1 MCFTSL
7 VGREGPLPA
16 VPQRLSQCGKERTE
30 KEKETRAA
38 APPYESHLRPP
49 RPPLPRLARYYSGH
63 VLFSFIFHGAEYARD
78 SGEGGRREE
87 GRRPVWQGYSVVALH
102 CNTGARWTMGKRG
115 SGLLQG
121 LVKSMCRL
129 HFRTLENSIGWPHRE
144 PDASS
149 L

>member
-87 GRRPVWQGYSVVALH
+87 GRKEASMARLLSCCTALQH
-102 CNTGARWTMGKRG
+102 RCPLDHGQTGIRFAP
-115 SGLLQG
+115 
-121 LVKSMCRL
+121 
-129 HFRTLENSIGWPHRE
+129 RTCKKYV
-144 PDASS
+144 
-149 L
+149 